1 MIPWRIDFRKEFD
14 KWVERDDPDEEK
26 QDRLYDW
33 FFERVD
39 SGPAEDAPL
48 VTGTDEYAFDIPTL
62 GVRVTYFVVGHP
74 EYLLLVSGIIRLDG
88 T

>member
-1 MIPWRIDFRKEFD
+1 MTPT
-14 KWVERDDPDEEK
+14 EEK

-48 VTGTDEYAFDIPTL
+48 VSGTDEYAFDISAL

-74 EYLLLVSGIIRLDG
+74 EYLLLVSGVARLDG